1 MNELFF
7 VFIELLG
14 TDPVI
19 AWIVDSI
26 DELDDILEDTNSS
39 NEDKVSAQTI
49 KLYLQSKRADR
60 ELYLINKGGK

>member
-1 MNELFF
+1 MNELFLD
-7 VFIELLG
+7 INELLG